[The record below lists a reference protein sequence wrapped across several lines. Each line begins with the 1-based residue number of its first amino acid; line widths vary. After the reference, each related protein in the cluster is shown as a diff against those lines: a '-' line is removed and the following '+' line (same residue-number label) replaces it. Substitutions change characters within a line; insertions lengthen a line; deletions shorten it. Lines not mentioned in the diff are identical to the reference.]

1 MSEQKCLLFN
11 WNVRGLNNKAR
22 RKVVK
27 DLAQDYR
34 CTIAALQETKMEVI
48 QAADIS
54 ETLGVRF
61 SKQFAFLPAQ
71 GTRGG
76 AVIAVDED
84 YYTILNW
91 GYCVSTLVFNP
102 NCDFAPTFSYF
113 AFLPLLFKYKG
124 AVYPYL

>member
-1 MSEQKCLLFN
+1 MASFLCSLGYPMSEQKCLLFN

-54 ETLGVRF
+54 ETLGLD
-61 SKQFAFLPAQ
+61 SA
-71 GTRGG
+71 
-76 AVIAVDED
+76 
-84 YYTILNW
+84 
-91 GYCVSTLVFNP
+91 S
-102 NCDFAPTFSYF
+102 S
-113 AFLPLLFKYKG
+113 LLF
-124 AVYPYL
+124 YLLKALVEEQ